1 MKKII
6 LASVLVSIIGAL
18 ATAQNETKLAN
29 VKKIYIGDLGKED
42 GADLVREKIR
52 LRLLKSERFT
62 VVETPEA
69 ADAILTGV
77 AGVERR
83 EYSSVSTN
91 PSTGAVSG
99 SGGTSYAGLGILRL
113 VDVKSQETVWTF
125 EYKRG
130 FGFGSASSRVAN
142 KTVEQLL
149 KNATASDKKDDSS
162 KKQKE
167 AKKAA
172 APNQ

>member
-1 MKKII
+1 MKKIMLTTALI
-6 LASVLVSIIGAL
+6 SIIGAV
-18 ATAQNETKLAN
+18 AIAQNVNKLDN
-29 VKKIYIGDLGKED
+29 VKKIFLGDLGKEE

-52 LRLLKSERFT
+52 LRLLKSERFA

-77 AGVERR
+77 AGVERS

-99 SGGTSYAGLGILRL
+99 SGGTSYAGIGILRL

-130 FGFGSASSRVAN
+130 FLIGSASSRVAN

-149 KNATASDKKDDSS
+149 KDAKATDKKDDSS
-162 KKQKE
+162 KKQKGE
-167 AKKAA
+167 KKAA